1 MEKLLEI
8 IGFIND
14 NILWGIP
21 LIVALLGTGIILTIR
36 TRVVQVRKF
45 GDSVSSTIVP
55 TIKSMGKK
63 KNGGDG
69 KTKTISQFE
78 AFAAAISGTV
88 GTGNIVGVAG
98 AILSGGPG
106 AVFWMWVSAF
116 FGLCTN
122 YSENVLGLYF
132 RKKDKDGNMHGGP
145 MYYIENGMRPKFRGK
160 PLSFKWLGMVFA
172 VCCMLAASGMGM
184 VQANNIT
191 GTLQSTINQGGS
203 EQTNTIIGICVAVA
217 VVILTALI
225 VIGGIQRIGKVASMI
240 VPFMAILFIVMAL
253 IIIFIN
259 VTAIP
264 AAFVL
269 IFKSAFS
276 FKAVGG
282 GVLGYGIMMA
292 MRYGF
297 ARGIFSNEA
306 GLGSSVIAH
315 CSSDTKEP
323 VKQGLWGIFEVFLDT
338 FVICTLTA
346 LTILTTIISGNGDIT
361 NEGVMALSEQ
371 FNNSGLS
378 IYAFVNTLGTFGNI
392 VFSVLLPIF
401 AFTTILA
408 WSYYGEMCAQYLFG
422 EKNHK
427 VSGMVF
433 KIIYVSTLAVGAITA
448 SDLIWAL
455 DDMFNALMALP
466 NLIALICMS
475 GLICKI
481 TKNYYDRKKGL
492 DVEPMLSAYP
502 EVNEELKAKLM
513 EEYASEE

>member
-1 MEKLLEI
+1 MDKLLEVI
-8 IGFIND
+8 TFIND

-21 LIVALLGTGIILTIR
+21 LIVALLGTGILLTIR
-36 TRVVQVRKF
+36 TRFVQVRKF

-63 KNGGDG
+63 QAKGDG

-122 YSENVLGLYF
+122 YAENVLGLYF
-132 RKKDKDGNMHGGP
+132 RKRDKDGNMHGGP
-145 MYYIENGMRPKFRGK
+145 MYYIENGMRPTVKGK

-191 GTLQSTINQGGS
+191 GTLQSTLNSKGN
-203 EQTNTIIGICVAVA
+203 ETVNLIIGICVAV
-217 VVILTALI
+217 VVVVLTALI

-240 VPFMAILFIVMAL
+240 VPFMAILFIVMGL
-253 IIIFIN
+253 IIIGIN
-259 VTAIP
+259 ITSVP

-315 CSSDTKEP
+315 CSSETKEP

-338 FVICTLTA
+338 FVICTFTA
-346 LTILTTIISGNGDIT
+346 LTILTTFISKLGPNVNMMSLADKY
-361 NEGVMALSEQ
+361 SK
-371 FNNSGLS
+371 SGLS
-378 IYAFVNTLGTFGNI
+378 IAAFVDTLGVFGNI
-392 VFSVLLPIF
+392 VFSILLPVF

-422 EKNHK
+422 EKNNK

-433 KIIYVSTLAVGAITA
+433 KIIYVATLAIGALTA
-448 SDLIWAL
+448 SDFIWAL

-475 GLICKI
+475 GLVYKI
-481 TKNYYDRKKGL
+481 TKNYYDRKKGIS
-492 DVEPMLSAYP
+492 VEPMLSAYP
-502 EVNEELKAKLM
+502 EVNEELKAHLD
-513 EEYASEE
+513 EE

>member
-1 MEKLLEI
+1 MEAILKVI
-8 IGFIND
+8 TFIND

-36 TRVVQVRKF
+36 TRAVQVRRF

-55 TIKSMGKK
+55 TVKSMGKK
-63 KNGGDG
+63 QSKGDG
-69 KTKTISQFE
+69 KTKSISQFE

-98 AILSGGPG
+98 AIMSGGPG

-132 RKKDKDGNMHGGP
+132 RKKDKDGNYHGGP
-145 MYYIENGMRPKFRGK
+145 MYYIENGLRPTVKGR

-191 GTLQSTINQGGS
+191 GTLQSTLGNGT
-203 EQTNTIIGICVAVA
+203 ETANLIISICVAVA
-217 VVILTALI
+217 VVVLTALI

-240 VPFMAILFIVMAL
+240 VPFMAIIFIVMAL
-253 IIIFIN
+253 IIICIN

-346 LTILTTIISGNGDIT
+346 LTILTTIIKGDGDIT
-361 NEGVMALSEQ
+361 IKGVMALSEK

-378 IYAFVNTLGTFGNI
+378 IHAFVNTLGGFGNV
-392 VFSVLLPIF
+392 VFSVLLPVF

-422 EKNHK
+422 EKNNK

-433 KIIYVSTLAVGAITA
+433 KCIYVATLAVGAITA

-475 GLICKI
+475 GLVCKI

-492 DVEPMLSAYP
+492 NVEPMLSAYP
-502 EVNEELKAKLM
+502 EVNTELANEAIGSKQAT
-513 EEYASEE
+513 E

>member
-1 MEKLLEI
+1 MEAILKVI
-8 IGFIND
+8 TFIND

-21 LIVALLGTGIILTIR
+21 LIVALLGTGIIVTVR
-36 TRVVQVRKF
+36 TRAVQVRKF
-45 GDSVSSTIVP
+45 GDSVNSTIVP
-55 TIKSMGKK
+55 TVKSMGKK
-63 KNGGDG
+63 HTKGDG
-69 KTKTISQFE
+69 STISPFE

-88 GTGNIVGVAG
+88 GTGNIVGVAS
-98 AILSGGPG
+98 AIISGGPG

-116 FGLCTN
+116 FGLATN
-122 YSENVLGLYF
+122 YSENVLGLYY
-132 RKKDKDGNMHGGP
+132 RKKDKDGVIHGGP
-145 MYYIENGMRPKFRGK
+145 MYYIEKGLN
-160 PLSFKWLGMVFA
+160 LKWLGMIFA

-191 GTLQSTINQGGS
+191 GTLQSTINSAGN
-203 EQTNTIIGICVAVA
+203 ETTNLIIGICVAVA

-225 VIGGIQRIGKVASMI
+225 VIGGIKRIGKVASMV
-240 VPFMAILFIVMAL
+240 VPFMSLFFIIVAFV
-253 IIIFIN
+253 IIFIN

-264 AAFVL
+264 AAFVM

-315 CSSDTKEP
+315 CASETKEP
-323 VKQGLWGIFEVFLDT
+323 VKQGLWGIFEVFFDT

-346 LTILTTIISGNGDIT
+346 LTILTAYISENGAGADIT
-361 NEGVMALSEQ
+361 TFADGKNALS
-371 FNNSGLS
+371 LK
-378 IYAFVNTLGTFGNI
+378 AFIDTLGVFGS
-392 VFSVLLPIF
+392 VAFSIILPVF
-401 AFTTILA
+401 AFTTIIA
-408 WSYYGEMCAQYLFG
+408 WSYYGEKAAQYLFG
-422 EKNHK
+422 EKNSK
-427 VSGMVF
+427 VAGTVF
-433 KIIYVSTLAVGAITA
+433 KVVYVATLAFGAITA
-448 SDLIWAL
+448 SDFIWAL

-466 NLIALICMS
+466 NLIALIFLS
-475 GLICKI
+475 GTIVKI

-502 EVNEELKAKLM
+502 EVNAELAAAIKAEAEE
-513 EEYASEE
+513 